1 MLRFFTYKRSF
12 FLLLFIYFVNN
23 YIKTSNLIGYIK
35 NHRSVNA
42 IVEVMEDSEEKEMK
56 IYKPELTRTKSEE
69 ELLLTGEPVIT
80 SSSDD
85 ESDKIDPELQIVND

>member
-1 MLRFFTYKRSF
+1 MLRFFTYKRLF

-35 NHRSVNA
+35 NQKSVNA
-42 IVEVMEDSEEKEMK
+42 IVELMKDPEEKEMK
-56 IYKPELTRTKSEE
+56 IYKPKLTRTKSEE

-80 SSSDD
+80 SSSEDD
-85 ESDKIDPELQIVND
+85 EIEIVNN

>member
-1 MLRFFTYKRSF
+1 MLRFFTYKRLF
-12 FLLLFIYFVNN
+12 FSLLFYLFLNN

-35 NHRSVNA
+35 NPGLINS
-42 IVEVMEDSEEKEMK
+42 IVEVMKESEGKKMK
-56 IYKPELTRTKSEE
+56 NYKPKLTRTKSEE

-85 ESDKIDPELQIVND
+85 DSENKP